1 MKVQQHVSYNNVDN
15 IYLPALIV
23 EEMLNESLF
32 AMQMDRLQA
41 RHNVYEQNCSFLQQS
56 VKSRYNTIHAKC

>member
-23 EEMLNESLF
+23 EEMPNESLF
-32 AMQMDRLQA
+32 AMQMDWLQA
-41 RHNVYEQNCSFLQQS
+41 HHNVYAQNCSFLQQS
-56 VKSRYNTIHAKC
+56 VKSCYNTIHAKC